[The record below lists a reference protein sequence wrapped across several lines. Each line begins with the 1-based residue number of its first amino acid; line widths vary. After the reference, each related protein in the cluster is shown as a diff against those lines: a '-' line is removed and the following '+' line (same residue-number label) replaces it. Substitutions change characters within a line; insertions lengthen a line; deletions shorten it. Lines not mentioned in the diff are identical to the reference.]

1 MNHWMQPLLILLSL
15 LTPTCVLAQAHDA
28 PPSQP
33 DERTTG
39 LPSRIDW
46 TFNLDATWGTFG
58 FANSLF
64 ENPKEGVAEDL
75 SDQWFEGSLKPALS
89 GVFTSGSSGEIYGR
103 MSGVGERTYGS
114 APALVGEDVSSFQVE
129 DLTIGWRS
137 AQMAVPGEHAFDVS
151 VGRTPYTIGHGL
163 LLWDGAAEGGSR
175 GGYWTNARKAFQFA
189 AIGRAHV
196 GRHKADV
203 FYLDKDDLP
212 EQDTGTRLW
221 GTNYELTIDDH
232 TTLGAAYLGLF
243 ADPER
248 APQRDGLHVL
258 NLRAYSA
265 PLARARDLS
274 FEFEYVVERR
284 GDLRHSDGWTLQSAY
299 AFSGVGWT
307 PTLTY
312 RYASFQGDDPATPRN
327 EAFDPLLPGFSDW
340 GRWWQG
346 EIVGEYAVSNS
357 NLNSQLVR
365 VHVAPGDA
373 VGGGLM
379 FYKFTVGQPATF
391 APGVTDSNLALEVD
405 GYVDWKINQHF
416 TASLVAAGAN
426 PQTAAQQ
433 AFDRRKNFAYGM
445 LFLAYSY

>member
-1 MNHWMQPLLILLSL
+1 M
-15 LTPTCVLAQAHDA
+15 
-28 PPSQP
+28 
-33 DERTTG
+33 
-39 LPSRIDW
+39 
-46 TFNLDATWGTFG
+46 
-58 FANSLF
+58 
-64 ENPKEGVAEDL
+64 
-75 SDQWFEGSLKPALS
+75 
-89 GVFTSGSSGEIYGR
+89 
-103 MSGVGERTYGS
+103 
-114 APALVGEDVSSFQVE
+114 
-129 DLTIGWRS
+129 
-137 AQMAVPGEHAFDVS
+137 
-151 VGRTPYTIGHGL
+151 GHEL
-163 LLWDGAAEGGSR
+163 
-175 GGYWTNARKAFQFA
+175 
-189 AIGRAHV
+189 RA
-196 GRHKADV
+196 D
-203 FYLDKDDLP
+203 
-212 EQDTGTRLW
+212 
-221 GTNYELTIDDH
+221 IDDH

-365 VHVAPGDA
+365 VHVAPGDG

-391 APGVTDSNLALEVD
+391 GPGVTDSNLALEVD